1 MRKLVLFLLFVCCV
15 NLNCAFA
22 FSVEQINNPK
32 TSCAQCY
39 VANQDLILSD
49 NTVNSLNQLLNDLNK
64 KTGIEIAVVA
74 IEGDETT
81 SARELSMELFD
92 KWQIGKKGE
101 DNGVIVM
108 LTKTSREVFIRT
120 GYGVEGIL
128 TDALSTRIVNKYMIP
143 YFKQEKW
150 DEGFILGVEQVVSLL
165 DKTYENNSKKKEN
178 ISKDFSIFS
187 LFYLVISLLY
197 LILAIILI
205 YKGYSHISNN
215 YKLEKI
221 KALKQKSLPWLIVG
235 IVFFPALLFLLIWI
249 YCIAIRK
256 IKKSSVQCS
265 CSNKMRLLSEKEED
279 KYLSRKAQIEEEIGS
294 KNYDVW
300 LCESCGNT
308 VIYPYDKM
316 LSIYT
321 ECPSCKAK
329 TCYKQ
334 SEKVLKYPT
343 SFRNGIMRKTFRCKN
358 CNHISHID
366 SEIPRSGGVIVG
378 GMGSGSG
385 FGGGFSGGGSW
396 GGGFSGGGGGGGRF

>member
-1 MRKLVLFLLFVCCV
+1 MRKLVLFLLFVCWV
-15 NLNCAFA
+15 QFNNVFA
-22 FSVEQINNPK
+22 FSVEQIVNPK

-128 TDALSTRIVNKYMIP
+128 TDALSSRIVNNYMVP
-143 YFKQEKW
+143 YFKEGKW
-150 DEGFILGVEQVVSLL
+150 DEGFLSGVSQIVRTLEKS
-165 DKTYENNSKKKEN
+165 YENNSKSYEN
-178 ISKDFSIFS
+178 KTKNYFIFS
-187 LFYLVISLLY
+187 LFYLIISLIY
-197 LILAIILI
+197 FVFAIILI
-205 YKGYSHISNN
+205 YKQYSHIDNN
-215 YKLEKI
+215 FKLEKI
-221 KALKQKSLPWLIVG
+221 KALKQKSNSWIIVG
-235 IVFFPALLFLLIWI
+235 IVFLPGLLLLLIWI
-249 YCIAIRK
+249 YCIAKRRIRLSK
-256 IKKSSVQCS
+256 VKCS
-265 CSNKMRLLSEKEED
+265 CSCDMRRLSEKEED

-294 KNYDVW
+294 KDYDVW
-300 LCESCGNT
+300 LCEKCGQT
-308 VIYPYDKM
+308 VIYPYDKI
-316 LSIYT
+316 LSSYQS
-321 ECPSCKAK
+321 CPVCSAK
-329 TCYKQ
+329 TYYKK
-334 SEKVLKYPT
+334 SEKMVKYPT
-343 SFRNGIMRKTFRCKN
+343 SFTDGIMRKTFCCKN
-358 CNHISHID
+358 CNHTATI
-366 SEIPRSGGVIVG
+366 EEKIPRSGAVVVG
-378 GMGSGSG
+378 GVGRGSG

>member
-101 DNGVIVM
+101 DNGVIVI
-108 LTKTSREVFIRT
+108 LTKKSREVFIRT
-120 GYGVEGIL
+120 GYGVEGYL
-128 TDALSTRIVNKYMIP
+128 TDALSSRIVNNYMAP
-143 YFKQEKW
+143 YFKEGKW
-150 DEGFILGVEQVVSLL
+150 DEGFLSGVLQIVKILEKS
-165 DKTYENNSKKKEN
+165 YENNSKSYEN
-178 ISKDFSIFS
+178 NSMKYFIISMIYFI
-187 LFYLVISLLY
+187 ISMIY
-197 LILAIILI
+197 FVVSMILI
-205 YKGYSHISNN
+205 YRQYFHIDNN

-221 KALKQKSLPWLIVG
+221 KALKQKSIPYLIIG
-235 IVFFPALLFLLIWI
+235 IVFLPGLLLLLIWI
-249 YCIAIRK
+249 YCIAKRRIRLSK
-256 IKKSSVQCS
+256 VKCS
-265 CSNKMRLLSEKEED
+265 CSCDMRRLSEKEED
-279 KYLSRKAQIEEEIGS
+279 KYLSRKAQIEEEVGS

-300 LCESCGNT
+300 LCEKCGNT
-308 VIYPYDKM
+308 VIYPYDKI
-316 LSIYT
+316 LSNYS

-329 TCYKQ
+329 TYYKQ
-334 SEKVLKYPT
+334 SEKVMRYPT
-343 SFRNGIMRKTFRCKN
+343 SFRNGVMRKTYRCKN

-366 SEIPRSGGVIVG
+366 SDIPRSGGVIVG
-378 GMGSGSG
+378 GMGSGSS

>member
-1 MRKLVLFLLFVCCV
+1 MRKLVLFLLFVCV
-15 NLNCAFA
+15 GQFNSLFA
-22 FSVEQINNPK
+22 FSVEQIVNPK
-32 TSCAQCY
+32 TSCANCY
-39 VANQDLILSD
+39 VANQDAILSSSATD
-49 NTVNSLNQLLNDLNK
+49 RINQLLHSLNQR
-64 KTGIEIAVVA
+64 TGIEIAVVA
-74 IEGDETT
+74 INGEQTT
-81 SARELSMELFD
+81 SARDVSMELFD
-92 KWQIGKKGE
+92 AWKIGKKGE
-101 DNGVIVM
+101 DNGIIII
-108 LTKTSREVFIRT
+108 LTKASREVFIRT

-150 DEGFILGVEQVVSLL
+150 DEGFISGVEQVVSLL

-187 LFYLVISLLY
+187 LFYLIISLIY
-197 LILAIILI
+197 FVVALIVI
-205 YKGYSHISNN
+205 YKQYSHINNN

-221 KALKQKSLPWLIVG
+221 KALKQKSLPWIIIG
-235 IVFFPALLFLLIWI
+235 IVFLPGLLLLLAWVNF
-249 YCIAIRK
+249 YAIKR
-256 IKKSSVQCS
+256 IKRAKVKCS
-265 CSNKMRLLSEKEED
+265 CDKEMRLLSEKEED
-279 KYLSRKAQIEEEIGS
+279 AYLSRKAQIEEEIGS

-343 SFRNGIMRKTFRCKN
+343 SFRNGIMRKTFRCRN

-378 GMGSGSG
+378 GMGHGSG